1 VFRRERLGG
10 DYGEAVLVLS
20 NFFSSF
26 PFLLAISLLSGTI
39 IYYMVKFHPGFPHYA
54 FFCINLFCCLS
65 VIETCM
71 MIVASLVPNVLMG
84 IGIGTG
90 VIVSEVHTFSIKV
103 IDSKSLI
110 C

>member
-1 VFRRERLGG
+1 
-10 DYGEAVLVLS
+10 
-20 NFFSSF
+20 
-26 PFLLAISLLSGTI
+26 
-39 IYYMVKFHPGFPHYA
+39 
-54 FFCINLFCCLS
+54 
-65 VIETCM
+65 M

>member
-1 VFRRERLGG
+1 LGG
-10 DYGEAVLVLS
+10 DYGGAVLVLS

-90 VIVSEVHTFSIKV
+90 VIVSKVHTFSIKV

-110 C
+110 CKIME

>member
-1 VFRRERLGG
+1 
-10 DYGEAVLVLS
+10 
-20 NFFSSF
+20 
-26 PFLLAISLLSGTI
+26 
-39 IYYMVKFHPGFPHYA
+39 MVKFHPGFPHHA

-103 IDSKSLI
+103 IDS
-110 C
+110 